1 MTQSQVPGVG
11 TWTLRAVAEVIT
23 PAAPCS
29 WLRGAQLGTSSA
41 LRPAPQCS
49 HSADAGSG
57 AGGDTAA
64 LGTRPAVCG
73 PPVSGVEDSSR
84 LLPQAPAGAELHR
97 DEVCSVRGAALPPP
111 VRGPLEF

>member
-1 MTQSQVPGVG
+1 MG

-49 HSADAGSG
+49 ADAGSG
-57 AGGDTAA
+57 TGGDTAA
-64 LGTRPAVCG
+64 LGTRPAARG